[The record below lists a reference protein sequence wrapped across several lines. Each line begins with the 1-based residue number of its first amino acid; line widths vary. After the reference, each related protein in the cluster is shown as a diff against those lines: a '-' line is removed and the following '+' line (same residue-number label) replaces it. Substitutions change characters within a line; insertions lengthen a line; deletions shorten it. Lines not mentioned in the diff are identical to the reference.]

1 MKYSQQHLFAIIICI
16 IYYYSIF
23 WNNGTWHYWTTGSS
37 VKAIS
42 GVTLSAGKFTSLHD
56 LSDILL
62 FFHSNHY
69 IWGRLFYFLVVTL
82 IFIRGIVWNFLIL
95 LNLFNNLINSPLKIY
110 QKIIKQFQQAQ
121 STVTNTANENE
132 NDNKKIYRLLLP
144 YQRYEGC
151 NIKKP
156 MNKGVSK

>member
-23 WNNGTWHYWTTGSS
+23 WNSGTSHYWTTGSS

-69 IWGRLFYFLVVTL
+69 IWGRLFYFPVQI
-82 IFIRGIVWNFLIL
+82 IFLLFFFKFKFNSIALIVWDPLPLCTVASLNQDTVANMKTVEPLIPQN
-95 LNLFNNLINSPLKIY
+95 NLFGQHGHNVE
-110 QKIIKQFQQAQ
+110 F
-121 STVTNTANENE
+121 TN
-132 NDNKKIYRLLLP
+132 
-144 YQRYEGC
+144 
-151 NIKKP
+151 
-156 MNKGVSK
+156 